1 MRGHKTGGRTKG
13 VPNKVSASARDN
25 IIVAFDSIGGIP
37 ALVEWAKANQT
48 DFYRIYARLLPV
60 ESHVG
65 GHDGAAVEIDLVG
78 AKEMLMQK
86 LLPELFATDRDIK
99 CKEIG
104 R

>member
-1 MRGHKTGGRTKG
+1 MTILSW
-13 VPNKVSASARDN
+13 PSIALA
-25 IIVAFDSIGGIP
+25 AFRRWF
-37 ALVEWAKANQT
+37 EWAKANQT

-65 GHDGAAVEIDLVG
+65 GPDGAAVEIDLVG
-78 AKEMLMQK
+78 AKEILMQK

-99 CKEIG
+99 CKEIA